1 MPSKI
6 FIARK
11 EKPMPGFKTL
21 KDRLALLLGAN
32 AADDSKIKQCM
43 DGTGEHYAK

>member
-11 EKPMPGFKTL
+11 ENPMPGFKTS

-32 AADDSKIKQCM
+32 AADDSKIKQCT
-43 DGTGEHYAK
+43 DGTEEHYAK